1 MRLRLHL
8 AVGLCLFAG
17 IQVAAQTSIFE
28 VPPQY
33 AAGLGPTAVAV
44 GDFNGD
50 GKLDLAVSDNCPASG
65 CGSNPSSTVSILLG
79 NGDGTFQP
87 PVSYAVGDI
96 PAGVVVGDFNG
107 DGKLDLA
114 VLTSDFVA
122 ILLGNGDGTF
132 QAAVDYG
139 TPGRSSSVA
148 VGDFNGDGKPDLV
161 VTNGLN
167 STVSVFLN
175 SGAGT
180 FPTRQ
185 DFATGFGP
193 TSVAVGDF
201 NGDGKLDLATTGC
214 GSSTTCNDLTVP
226 GYVSILLGDG

>member
-1 MRLRLHL
+1 M
-8 AVGLCLFAG
+8 
-17 IQVAAQTSIFE
+17 
-28 VPPQY
+28 
-33 AAGLGPTAVAV
+33 
-44 GDFNGD
+44 
-50 GKLDLAVSDNCPASG
+50 
-65 CGSNPSSTVSILLG
+65 
-79 NGDGTFQP
+79 
-87 PVSYAVGDI
+87 
-96 PAGVVVGDFNG
+96 
-107 DGKLDLA
+107 
-114 VLTSDFVA
+114 
-122 ILLGNGDGTF
+122 LGNGDGTF

-139 TPGRSSSVA
+139 TAGRSSSIA

-175 SGAGT
+175 SGTGT

-214 GSSTTCNDLTVP
+214 GSSTTCDDLTVP
-226 GYVSILLGDG
+226 GYVSILLGNGDGTFQAPVNYPVGIDPVALAVGDLNGDGLLDLAV